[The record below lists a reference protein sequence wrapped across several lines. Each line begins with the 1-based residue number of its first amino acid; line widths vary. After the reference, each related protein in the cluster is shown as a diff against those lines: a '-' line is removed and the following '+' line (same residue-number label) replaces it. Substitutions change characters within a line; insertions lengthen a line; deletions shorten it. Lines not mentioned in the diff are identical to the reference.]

1 MARDIL
7 REVAEA
13 LNNTARLLT
22 ELAEIATS
30 ASNENANAETEE
42 IIIPFATLE
51 DVRKVLMEKSRDGH
65 TAEVKEILKKY
76 GADKLSAVEPKDYDA
91 ILKEA
96 EVL

>member
-22 ELAEIATS
+22 ELAGIAES
-30 ASNENANAETEE
+30 ASNEKADAETEE

>member
-22 ELAEIATS
+22 ELAGIAES
-30 ASNENANAETEE
+30 ASNENSDAETEE

>member
-22 ELAEIATS
+22 ELAGIAES
-30 ASNENANAETEE
+30 ASNENSDAEIEE

>member
-22 ELAEIATS
+22 ELAGIAES
-30 ASNENANAETEE
+30 ASNENSDAEAEE

>member
-22 ELAEIATS
+22 ELAGISES
-30 ASNENANAETEE
+30 ASNENSDAETEE